1 MALRKSSRIFIVKTW
16 QVCQYV
22 VFVLCL
28 CLAKFTKYSNIILF
42 NLVKNGGRLI
52 QGNSKTGYLFTTKW
66 GVTYTQ
72 QKCVCTCVCGY
83 LTSDFT

>member
-1 MALRKSSRIFIVKTW
+1 MALRKSSCIFIVKTW
-16 QVCQYV
+16 QVCQYD

-66 GVTYTQ
+66 GVDLYTA
-72 QKCVCTCVCGY
+72 KMCVYMCVWI
-83 LTSDFT
+83 SDQ